1 VFDRFLKGITM
12 AGGSVGQM
20 LIPLVMQGL
29 FDSYGLRGGL
39 LIYSAVVLQSLVAAA
54 LFQPSRWH
62 WKLAPPQPTAEATAH
77 VENGQQKPT
86 AVPELEGTKGPK
98 IILERSTSWTG
109 HQPPAPSS
117 PDLRRVHQL
126 VKINLKNK
134 V

>member
-1 VFDRFLKGITM
+1 M

-39 LIYSAVVLQSLVAAA
+39 LIYSAVVLQGLVAAA

-62 WKLAPPQPTAEATAH
+62 WKLAPTNPISVEETPQ
-77 VENGQQKPT
+77 VENKLPIDAPT
-86 AVPELEGTKGPK
+86 VK
-98 IILERSTSWTG
+98 ITLERSTSWTG
-109 HQPPAPSS
+109 DVKPPPAS

-126 VKINLKNK
+126 VNK
-134 V
+134 MRK

>member
-1 VFDRFLKGITM
+1 M

-62 WKLAPPQPTAEATAH
+62 WKLAPPQPIAEATAH

-86 AVPELEGTKGPK
+86 AVPELEGTKGQK
-98 IILERSTSWTG
+98 VILERSSSWTG

-126 VKINLKNK
+126 VKLN
-134 V
+134 